1 MNQNSKN
8 PAQSPATSDIH
19 VTGIDEN
26 VTTSEEAEATPD
38 PYSQACPID
47 ILNGYW
53 QVTLRRAGAQSV
65 ASILETGRLLTLAR
79 WVHGYRRWGQF
90 VRDARLPFGE
100 RQAEMHIR
108 ISANAALADP
118 RNHVNLPISM
128 HCLYVLSALAPEHIQ
143 EGLRNGQIHL
153 RTSISQAKDFAEEHP
168 SPFSR
173 RRSRTCAGG
182 ASSESRTEEAG
193 AESSGVAVGASEKC
207 G

>member
-118 RNHVNLPISM
+118 RNHVNLPTSM
-128 HCLYVLSALAPEHIQ
+128 HCLYVLSAVAPEVIQ
-143 EGLRNGQIHL
+143 QGLRSGEIHE
-153 RTSISQAKDFAEEHP
+153 RMSISQAKKFTEAHP

-173 RRSRTCAGG
+173 RRSRRCAGG
-182 ASSESRTEEAG
+182 ASSDSGAG
-193 AESSGVAVGASEKC
+193 RVGVESSGMTTGDSEK
-207 G
+207 